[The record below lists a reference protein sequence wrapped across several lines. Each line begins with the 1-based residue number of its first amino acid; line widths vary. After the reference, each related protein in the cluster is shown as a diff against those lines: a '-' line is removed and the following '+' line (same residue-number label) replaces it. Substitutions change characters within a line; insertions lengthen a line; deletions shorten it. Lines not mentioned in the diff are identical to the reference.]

1 MFSPKEYRL
10 KTGGLEDW
18 KNASH
23 FMPHKMHR
31 KCQEHDTHMAT
42 WKELELRS
50 AKGLII
56 DKQEMALTEA
66 ER

>member
-1 MFSPKEYRL
+1 MQVTSCH
-10 KTGGLEDW
+10 T
-18 KNASH
+18 
-23 FMPHKMHR
+23 
-31 KCQEHDTHMAT
+31 KCMKDSQEHDTHMAT

-56 DKQEMALTEA
+56 DKQEVALTEA